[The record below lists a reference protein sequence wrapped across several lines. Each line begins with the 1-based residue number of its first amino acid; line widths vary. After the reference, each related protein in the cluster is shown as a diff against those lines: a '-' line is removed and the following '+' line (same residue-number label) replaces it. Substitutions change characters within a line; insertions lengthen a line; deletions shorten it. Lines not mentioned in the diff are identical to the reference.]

1 MSAIQRW
8 LLAIVLFI
16 GISGTT
22 VFFSLGGLVI
32 AVMATDA
39 CHSLPDWPFYLLYS
53 APALV
58 ILGALVAAVLVVAN
72 ARWYWVIGSI
82 GAGIILGII
91 MLVGYFVSLGR
102 LC

>member
-1 MSAIQRW
+1 MSTIQRW
-8 LLAIVLFI
+8 ALAIVLFI

-22 VFFSLGGLVI
+22 LAFSLGGLII

-39 CHSLPDWPFYLLYS
+39 CRSLPDWPFYLLLS
-53 APALV
+53 APASV
-58 ILGALVAAVLVVAN
+58 ILGALVAAVLVVVK

-82 GAGIILGII
+82 GVGIVLSV
-91 MLVGYFVSLGR
+91 MAVVGYFVSLGW

>member
-1 MSAIQRW
+1 MSTVQRW

-22 VFFSLGGLVI
+22 LVFSLGGLVI

-39 CHSLPDWPFYLLYS
+39 CHGLPDWPFYLLYS
-53 APALV
+53 APAAV
-58 ILGALVAAVLVVAN
+58 ILDALVVAK

-82 GAGIILGII
+82 GVGVVLGV
-91 MLVGYFVSLGR
+91 MAVVGYFVSLGW